1 MQFDLSNQ
9 VIARIDDE
17 VRPLPRRTLDLGN
30 IFTPELG
37 VLSPQRT
44 EIAPRG
50 KGRDAALIAY
60 SERLRQSYRI
70 NEGGIRDGMVK
81 LGQAFQDGQTIV
93 ITCFCRAG
101 EICHADVVKTAI
113 EKVGEAL
120 KVRGNIAHRSHEL
133 VQEQSPAANR
143 MNPRTQR
150 AINEILS
157 ATRSD
162 LVLSRL
168 EDTEGRNRSEHASH
182 LNGYS
187 QFLRDLYERGT
198 VVRDG
203 VLITPRENLS
213 SSAPLAVASVEYAFK
228 KLVPILNES
237 RAKELAPRIV
247 DFGAKIAGANA
258 DRDTKIKVFNW
269 IYGALEGRK
278 EFLQRDDSSPVN
290 ETKAERFDRTLSEI
304 ANLAEEMARLEPSE
318 RFILTE
324 TSKEHE
330 GAERDKGNDDLSLD
344 KVYDN
349 AISQEGQIQEVDP
362 DYSVGEIQ
370 DFERVELGSADL
382 SERAADLS
390 QEELDK
396 WINVRL
402 PILDELLESGMP
414 VDSILR
420 PYQNDIYHAAKEDPS
435 SKQAAVDDLRFAS
448 AYIEHQ
454 LKQPESRLRH
464 FNPRYRN
471 YATMLEGA
479 TSRSEVI
486 DAASK
491 IRLENARLGFQ
502 WDRMTD
508 AQKAG
513 TPHPLTSK
521 EIQFLFTEASP
532 RHYTSEMT
540 SVRLAYSIAGDAAR
554 TKTDALIRAEIS
566 PSREAQQLIDSL
578 ESRMERRHIKDSI
591 SATRHFLQSLK
602 TPNDELRYKNPFDYR
617 EVYQKLPP
625 AERDFVYRR
634 SVNQKENLELRLLD
648 ASRDSPTAKP
658 ENVLVE
664 KTKERINTFREA
676 LKTDIA
682 DTLENSPD
690 MNPKE
695 LKELTN
701 RMIVMN
707 LEKAGSNDIDQT
719 HTRDLGRELGEN
731 IAKRKPHEV
740 VRYAVINSPE
750 MSRIR

>member
-1 MQFDLSNQ
+1 MQFELSNQ

-50 KGRDAALIAY
+50 RARDAALIAY
-60 SERLRQSYRI
+60 SERLRESYRS

-81 LGQAFQDGQTIV
+81 LGQAFQDGQTIA
-93 ITCFCRAG
+93 ISCFCRAG

-113 EKVGEAL
+113 EKVGETMKA
-120 KVRGNIAHRSHEL
+120 RGNVVHRSHEV
-133 VQEQSPAANR
+133 VQEQSPAPNP

-162 LVLSRL
+162 LILSRL

-182 LNGYS
+182 LNGHS
-187 QFLRDLYERGT
+187 QFLRDLYERGA

-203 VLITPRENLS
+203 VLITPREIPS
-213 SSAPLAVASVEYAFK
+213 SSAPLTVASVEYAIK
-228 KLVPILNES
+228 KLEPILNES

-247 DFGAKIAGANA
+247 DLGARIAGDNA

-290 ETKAERFDRTLSEI
+290 ETKAERFDRTLNEI
-304 ANLAEEMARLEPSE
+304 ANLSEEMARLEPSD
-318 RFILTE
+318 RSALTE
-324 TSKEHE
+324 TLTERE
-330 GAERDKGNDDLSLD
+330 GVERDKDEDLSLD
-344 KVYDN
+344 KVYED
-349 AISQEGQIQEVDP
+349 AISQEGQIQDAEP

-370 DFERVELGSADL
+370 DFERVELGSTHL
-382 SERAADLS
+382 SQRVVHMS

-402 PILDELLESGMP
+402 PILDELLENGMP
-414 VDSILR
+414 VDSILK
-420 PYQNDIYHAAKEDPS
+420 PYHNDIYYAAKENPS
-435 SKQAAVDDLRFAS
+435 GKQAAVDDLRFAS

-454 LKQPESRLRH
+454 LKHPESRLRH

-471 YATMLEGA
+471 YAAMLESA

-491 IRLENARLGFQ
+491 IRLENARLGFE
-502 WDRMTD
+502 WDRMAD

-521 EIQFLFTEASP
+521 EMQYLFTEVSP

-540 SVRLAYSIAGDAAR
+540 AVRLSYSNAGDAAR

-566 PSREAQQLIDSL
+566 PSREAQQLIDGL
-578 ESRMERRHIKDSI
+578 EARMERRRMSDAL

-602 TPNDELRYKNPFDYR
+602 TPNDEMRYKNPFDYR

-625 AERDFVYRR
+625 AERDFVYQRA
-634 SVNQKENLELRLLD
+634 VHQKESLESRLVD
-648 ASRDSPTAKP
+648 ASMDRPTARP
-658 ENVLVE
+658 ENVPGE
-664 KTKERINTFREA
+664 TKERISTFREA
-676 LKTDIA
+676 LKADIA
-682 DTLENSPD
+682 GALENSPH
-690 MNPKE
+690 MSPRE
-695 LKELTN
+695 LKERTSS
-701 RMIVMN
+701 MILIN
-707 LEKAGSNDIDQT
+707 LEKAGSKDLDQI
-719 HTRDLGRELGEN
+719 HTLVMGRELGEQ
-731 IAKRKPHEV
+731 IAKRRPHEIERSV
-740 VRYAVINSPE
+740 VPNRSETLTHV
-750 MSRIR
+750 R